1 MERSKGETKMKTIHI
16 NLEYKCEDFTQFM
29 TTMIV
34 LGQKIDEI
42 DDLFMKSCSVKEV
55 EED

>member
-1 MERSKGETKMKTIHI
+1 MKTIHI

-29 TTMIV
+29 TAMIA

-42 DDLFMKSCSVKEV
+42 DDLFMTSCIVKEV
-55 EED
+55 EEDEED

>member
-1 MERSKGETKMKTIHI
+1 MKTIYI
-16 NLEYKCEDFTQFM
+16 NLEYKCEDFNEFM
-29 TTMIV
+29 SAMRD

-55 EED
+55 EEE

>member
-1 MERSKGETKMKTIHI
+1 MKRIHI
-16 NLEYKCEDFTQFM
+16 NLECKCEDFTQFM
-29 TTMIV
+29 TAMIA

-55 EED
+55 KE

>member
-1 MERSKGETKMKTIHI
+1 MKTIHI